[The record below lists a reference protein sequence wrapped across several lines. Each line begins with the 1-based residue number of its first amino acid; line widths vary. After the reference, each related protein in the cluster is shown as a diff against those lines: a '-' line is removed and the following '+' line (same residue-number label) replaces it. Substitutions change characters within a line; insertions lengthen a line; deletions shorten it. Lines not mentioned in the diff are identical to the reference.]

1 MPQKS
6 KPKKRKTPKPVIIPT
21 PENPTPSEFS
31 TAIARTAVAQIC
43 HSIGFKVTQLSALE
57 TLTRVA
63 INYLVA
69 IAKSSASYAAKANRT
84 DSNLFDFTNAI
95 HDLSSVQGFN
105 GASELHRSC
114 ALGSSV
120 LKDLAK
126 FVECTDETPFMWPI
140 PRREKMGAEE
150 ELVSRNRES
159 DSGRGVGLH
168 VPRWL
173 PALPEVGEAKPVKRR
188 NGEELWENVVV
199 ENGNVD
205 SGNGNG
211 NGNENEN
218 RELGVKSKRGRVR
231 FKIGGVEEKLGG
243 CVGVKMRNGVCR
255 GGKRVCWNGNG
266 NNGYNLNTGIRIV
279 GVDDD
284 GDGKR

>member
-31 TAIARTAVAQIC
+31 TAIARTGVAQIC

-57 TLTRVA
+57 TLTHVA
-63 INYLVA
+63 INYLAA

-95 HDLSSVQGFN
+95 HDLSLVHGFN

-114 ALGSSV
+114 VLGSTV

-126 FVECTDETPFMWPI
+126 FVEYTDETPFMWPI
-140 PRREKMGAEE
+140 PQRERMGVEE
-150 ELVSRNRES
+150 ELVLRNRES

-173 PALPEVGEAKPVKRR
+173 PGLPEVGKPKPVKRPH
-188 NGEELWENVVV
+188 GEELWENVVV
-199 ENGNVD
+199 GNVD
-205 SGNGNG
+205 SGNGNENAG
-211 NGNENEN
+211 NGN

-231 FKIGGVEEKLGG
+231 FKIGVVEEKGGG
-243 CVGVKMRNGVCR
+243 CVGVKMRNGICR

-266 NNGYNLNTGIRIV
+266 NNGSNLNTGIRIL

>member
-1 MPQKS
+1 MPPKS
-6 KPKKRKTPKPVIIPT
+6 KPKKRKTPKPIIIPT
-21 PENPTPSEFS
+21 PENPTPLEFS
-31 TAIARTAVAQIC
+31 TAIARTGVAQIC

-57 TLTRVA
+57 TLTHVA

-84 DSNLFDFTNAI
+84 DSNLLDFTNAI
-95 HDLSSVQGFN
+95 HDLSLVQGFN

-114 ALGSSV
+114 VLGSTV

-126 FVECTDETPFMWPI
+126 FVEYTDETPFMWPI
-140 PRREKMGAEE
+140 PQREKMGVEE
-150 ELVSRNRES
+150 ELVLSNQES

-173 PALPEVGEAKPVKRR
+173 PGLPEVGKPKAVKRR

-199 ENGNVD
+199 GNGNGD
-205 SGNGNG
+205 SENVGNGNG
-211 NGNENEN
+211 NGN

-231 FKIGGVEEKLGG
+231 FKIGVVEEKGGG
-243 CVGVKMRNGVCR
+243 CVGVKMRNGICR
-255 GGKRVCWNGNG
+255 GGKRVSWNGNG
-266 NNGYNLNTGIRIV
+266 SNLNTGIRIL

-284 GDGKR
+284 GDGKG